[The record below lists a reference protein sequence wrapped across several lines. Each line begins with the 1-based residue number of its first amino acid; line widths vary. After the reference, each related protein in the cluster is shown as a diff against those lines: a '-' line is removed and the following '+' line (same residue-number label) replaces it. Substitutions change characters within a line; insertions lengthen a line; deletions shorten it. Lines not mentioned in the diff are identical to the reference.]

1 MTTAAGKH
9 TLVALLED
17 RPGALNRVVS
27 LFRRRGFN
35 IESLTVGHTE
45 TPGISRLT
53 MVVDG
58 ATTIVEQVVKQLY
71 KIIDVIKVSD
81 ITDDETVSRELA
93 LIKVSAT
100 SSTRGEIMQIVDIF
114 RAKIVDVAPDSMIV
128 EATGPTDKI
137 DSLVLLLR
145 SFGIKEMVRT
155 GRVAMV
161 RGMAGVTRVD
171 EEPAQL
177 QKYRVLT
184 RPHKKV
190 GTSNGV

>member
-1 MTTAAGKH
+1 MTGIVSKH

-17 RPGALNRVVS
+17 EPGALNRVVS

-35 IESLTVGHTE
+35 IESLTVGHTDV
-45 TPGISRLT
+45 PGISRLT
-53 MVVDG
+53 LVVDG

-71 KIIDVIKVSD
+71 KVIEVVKVSD
-81 ITDDETVSRELA
+81 ITEDDRIARELA

-100 SSTRGEIMQIVDIF
+100 SSTRPEIMQIVDIF
-114 RAKIVDVAPDSMIV
+114 RCKIIDVAPESMIV
-128 EATGPTDKI
+128 EATGATDKI

-161 RGMAGVTRVD
+161 RGWSGNGSRGA
-171 EEPAQL
+171 
-177 QKYRVLT
+177 
-184 RPHKKV
+184 RP
-190 GTSNGV
+190 